1 MRKAGKRITH
11 SFFVQPVTRG
21 SGKFPAYSERQVSR
35 LIHLHL
41 CRLPALPVAYWHKL
55 RNYGDEFAQD
65 FHLFPFSPKPTEVA
79 LTPSVSYSI
88 RHILPQYRA
97 FCNKKEP
104 GTLREPGSSSVPGS
118 QSVPGTKLFLFDN
131 LYPAFGSFDFAS
143 LNACKCIVNLLC
155 PGTHFF
161 HA

>member
-21 SGKFPAYSERQVSR
+21 QGKFPAYSERQVSR

-65 FHLFPFSPKPTEVA
+65 LHLFPFSPKPTDVA
-79 LTPSVSYSI
+79 LAPSVSYSI
-88 RHILPQYRA
+88 RPILPQTPWV
-97 FCNKKEP
+97 CNKKANRGRFCFGKKGQN
-104 GTLREPGSSSVPGS
+104 GTVPKWLKKNGSRNCRFYN
-118 QSVPGTKLFLFDN
+118 T
-131 LYPAFGSFDFAS
+131 
-143 LNACKCIVNLLC
+143 
-155 PGTHFF
+155 
-161 HA
+161 

>member
-104 GTLREPGSSSVPGS
+104 GTLVSLALHRCLARIACLAPNYSYLITFIQPSG
-118 QSVPGTKLFLFDN
+118 
-131 LYPAFGSFDFAS
+131 AS
-143 LNACKCIVNLLC
+143 ISHL
-155 PGTHFF
+155 
-161 HA
+161 

>member
-97 FCNKKEP
+97 FCNKKGAWHTFVSRAPENSYLITFIQP
-104 GTLREPGSSSVPGS
+104 SG
-118 QSVPGTKLFLFDN
+118 
-131 LYPAFGSFDFAS
+131 AS
-143 LNACKCIVNLLC
+143 ISHL
-155 PGTHFF
+155 
-161 HA
+161 

>member
-21 SGKFPAYSERQVSR
+21 QGKFPANSERQVSR

-65 FHLFPFSPKPTEVA
+65 LHLFPFSPNPTDVA

-104 GTLREPGSSSVPGS
+104 GTLRE
-118 QSVPGTKLFLFDN
+118 PGTKLFLFDN

>member
-65 FHLFPFSPKPTEVA
+65 LHLFPFSPKPTEVA

-88 RHILPQYRA
+88 RPILPQTPWV
-97 FCNKKEP
+97 CNKKANWGRFCFGKKGQNRTVP
-104 GTLREPGSSSVPGS
+104 KWQKRPKRNRPQMAQKNGSRNCRFYN
-118 QSVPGTKLFLFDN
+118 T
-131 LYPAFGSFDFAS
+131 
-143 LNACKCIVNLLC
+143 
-155 PGTHFF
+155 
-161 HA
+161 